1 VKIYQAELH
10 VHTVLSPC
18 AGIEMIPPL
27 IVQQALQSG
36 LNLIA
41 ITDHN
46 ASENVP
52 AVIAAAKG
60 EDLTV
65 LPGMELQTE
74 EEIHSLCL
82 FDTVD
87 QLQALQ
93 EVVDRELPKIPNNV
107 EFFGEQF
114 IVDETGDFIRRKEEL
129 LINSTHLS
137 LEKAFKIVT
146 DLGGLF
152 IPAHVNREAFGLIY
166 HLGFIPT
173 DLDLQAVEISRHIT
187 PEKALETYPQ
197 LVNYPLIQSGDVHFL
212 SDFLGINQFFVKEP
226 TISELIKAFQGIE
239 GRWHKLQPPL
249 DNTLS

>member
-1 VKIYQAELH
+1 
-10 VHTVLSPC
+10 
-18 AGIEMIPPL
+18 MIPPL
-27 IVQQALQSG
+27 IVQQALQFG

-52 AVIAAAKG
+52 AVIAAAEG
-60 EDLTV
+60 EDLVV

-93 EVVDRELPKIPNNV
+93 KVVDRTLPDIPNNV

-129 LINSTHLS
+129 LINSTRLS
-137 LEKAFKIVT
+137 LEEAFKIVT

-152 IPAHVNREAFGLIY
+152 IPAHVNRQAFGLIY
-166 HLGFIPT
+166 RLGFVPP
-173 DLDLQAVEISRHIT
+173 DLDLQAIEISRHIT
-187 PEKALETYPQ
+187 PEKAIETYPQ
-197 LVNYPLIQSGDVHFL
+197 LVNYPLIQSGDVHYL
-212 SDFLGINQFFVKEP
+212 ADFLGVNQFSINEP
-226 TISELIKAFQGIE
+226 TIAEITKALRGQD
-239 GRWHKLQPPL
+239 GRCFRLHPPL
-249 DNTLS
+249 DNSPA

>member
-1 VKIYQAELH
+1 MKTYQAELH
-10 VHTVLSPC
+10 IHTVLSPC

-27 IVQQALQSG
+27 IVQQAIQSG

-74 EEIHSLCL
+74 EEIHSICL
-82 FDTVD
+82 FDTVE
-87 QLQALQ
+87 QLQSLQ
-93 EVVDRELPKIPNNV
+93 AVVDRNLPGIPNNI

-129 LINSTHLS
+129 LINSVNIS
-137 LEKAFKIVT
+137 IEEAFKIVT
-146 DLGGLF
+146 DLGGLL

-166 HLGFIPT
+166 RLGFIPI

-187 PEKALETYPQ
+187 PENAILTYPQ
-197 LVNYPLIQSGDVHFL
+197 LANYHLIQSGDVHYL
-212 SDFLGINQFFVKEP
+212 SDFLGINQFFIKEP
-226 TISELIKAFQGIE
+226 TISEIIKAFKGTE
-239 GRWHKLQPPL
+239 GRWHRLQRPL
-249 DNTLS
+249 DVGLA